1 MNAKAA
7 GLGSCNCL
15 SLRQAARHVSQFYD
29 QQLAPFGLTLN
40 QYTILARL
48 AVLGA
53 APITE
58 VAQDLVMDRTTLTR
72 ILKPLQAA
80 GLLTQKPSDSDRRRQ
95 CLSLT
100 SRGEQVF
107 ALATPA
113 WAAAQARYEQEIGAS
128 QAAALRQLLHSV
140 VQTPLL
146 E

>member
-80 GLLTQKPSDSDRRRQ
+80 GLLTQKPSDSDRRSQ

-113 WAAAQARYEQEIGAS
+113 WAAAQARYEQEVGAS

>member
-1 MNAKAA
+1 MNAKAV
-7 GLGSCNCL
+7 GLVSCHCL
-15 SLRQAARHVSQFYD
+15 SLQQAVRHVSQFYN
-29 QQLAPFGLTLN
+29 QQLAPFGLTIN
-40 QYTILARL
+40 QYAILARL

-72 ILKPLQAA
+72 NLKPLQVA
-80 GLLTQKPSDSDRRRQ
+80 GLLTQKPNDSDRRSQ

-100 SRGEQVF
+100 QRGEQVF

-113 WAAAQARYEQEIGAS
+113 WAAAQVRFEQKVGAD
-128 QAAALRQLLHSV
+128 QAAAVRQLLLSV

-146 E
+146 T

>member
-1 MNAKAA
+1 MKAKAA

-40 QYTILARL
+40 QYTILVRL

-53 APITE
+53 APITA

-72 ILKPLQAA
+72 NLKPLQAA
-80 GLLTQKPSDSDRRRQ
+80 GLLTQKPSDSDRRSQ
-95 CLSLT
+95 YLSLT
-100 SRGEQVF
+100 SRGEHVF

-113 WAAAQARYEQEIGAS
+113 WAAAQARYEQEVGAG
-128 QAAALRQLLHSV
+128 QAAALRQLLHNV

-146 E
+146 G

>member
-1 MNAKAA
+1 MNVKAVDWVP
-7 GLGSCNCL
+7 CNCM

-40 QYTILARL
+40 QYALLARL
-48 AVLGA
+48 ATRGA

-58 VAQDLVMDRTTLTR
+58 VAQGLVMDRTTLTR
-72 ILKPLQAA
+72 NLKPLQAA
-80 GLLTQKPSDSDRRRQ
+80 GLLTQKPNEADRRSQ
-95 CLSLT
+95 TLSLT

-113 WAAAQARYEQEIGAS
+113 WAAAQARFEQEVGAG
-128 QAAALRQLLHSV
+128 QAAALRQLLHHV

-146 E
+146 G